1 MKTICCHHKT
11 FCACVATK
19 HYSRRSNRPH
29 VENKSVEV
37 NQLQSYFINCVSYVY
52 QSMLTSQQFIMLV
65 SLGGYALIEPLLIA
79 CYDLKVQ
86 ERRFTVD
93 FDRGFLALYH
103 SVTVCK
109 SQGVA

>member
-1 MKTICCHHKT
+1 
-11 FCACVATK
+11 
-19 HYSRRSNRPH
+19 
-29 VENKSVEV
+29 
-37 NQLQSYFINCVSYVY
+37 
-52 QSMLTSQQFIMLV
+52 MLV
-65 SLGGYALIEPLLIA
+65 SLGGYALIEPLLIV

-93 FDRGFLALYH
+93 FDRGYLALYH